1 MRNRR
6 SRGAPS
12 ARAVR
17 LAAAVAAA
25 LAVAAGCGP
34 RGDRA
39 GQFCAAVKSDQP
51 AITAGVQGSTSVGD
65 VVGRFRALERT
76 APLAIEGDWA
86 KLTDLVEAAAA
97 IQPGDAQ
104 AQARLTAAAYEA
116 DGSVRNVVGWVRA
129 TCGVDLTVPAATPT
143 PAPPTPAPPTSVR

>member
-1 MRNRR
+1 M
-6 SRGAPS
+6 
-12 ARAVR
+12 V
-17 LAAAVAAA
+17 V
-25 LAVAAGCGP
+25 VVAGCGP

-39 GQFCAAVKSDQP
+39 GRFCAAVKSDQP
-51 AITAGVQGSTSVGD
+51 AITAGVQGSAPVDD

-76 APLAIEGDWA
+76 APLAIEEDWA

-97 IQPGDAQ
+97 IKPGDTQ

-129 TCGVDLTVPAATPT
+129 TCGVDLTVPAT
-143 PAPPTPAPPTSVR
+143 APPTTLR